1 MPEYPLRTF
10 VHAAAETELDASARA
25 EALSW
30 SPNTRRAYVANWKDF
45 TKWCIWNRCAGLPT
59 TPSDVACYLEHLV
72 ETEGKT
78 LAIASPRQAVSRGAR
93 HLARTR
99 WTRPPAGESR
109 SMRTT
114 QAAGKG
120 RPTG

>member
-59 TPSDVACYLEHLV
+59 TPSDGARYLEHLV

-78 LAIASPRQAVSRGAR
+78 LAIASPRRWRAPRLTACADSLDQALLQVNRG
-93 HLARTR
+93 
-99 WTRPPAGESR
+99 P
-109 SMRTT
+109 
-114 QAAGKG
+114 
-120 RPTG
+120 